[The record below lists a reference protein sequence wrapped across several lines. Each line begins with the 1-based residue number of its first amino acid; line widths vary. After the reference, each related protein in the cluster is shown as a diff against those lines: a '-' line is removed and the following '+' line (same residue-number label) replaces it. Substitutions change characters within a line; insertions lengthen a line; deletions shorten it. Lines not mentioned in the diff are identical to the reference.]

1 MSPSPQKKMAGACV
15 AVRPDGVLGRSAL
28 SRPERQRVEQLR
40 TQQRGPPRSRRL
52 PRQSVHRS
60 TASPPWR
67 FRSKGRWPRQT
78 SKWETRLRV
87 CGDAQAE
94 RGGGL
99 TPCRSEVPAATR
111 NPTMQ
116 VVGAPTACAPEPWA
130 TAASPASAAARV
142 AALGAWRHGCA
153 APMRDVFLQEVGFT
167 AERARCPRLSDHSHF
182 PKRAFAFLTGRL
194 RGLEL
199 A

>member
-1 MSPSPQKKMAGACV
+1 MVRGTAGQRQRTLSPSPQKKMAGACV

-60 TASPPWR
+60 TASLPWR
-67 FRSKGRWPRQT
+67 FPSKGRRPGHT
-78 SKWETRLRV
+78 SMRETRLRA

-94 RGGGL
+94 PGGGL
-99 TPCRSEVPAATR
+99 KTCRSEVPAATR

-142 AALGAWRHGCA
+142 AALGAWRRGCA
-153 APMRDVFLQEVGFT
+153 RT
-167 AERARCPRLSDHSHF
+167 HARRFPRRKL
-182 PKRAFAFLTGRL
+182 K
-194 RGLEL
+194 
-199 A
+199 